1 MQDTRRQ
8 HHVLFVAGRFKR
20 RWRNRKFSE
29 VAACACY
36 SLRMLKNAA
45 AAMLLLAVVGSNSFA
60 APPASEW
67 QEPETSTT
75 WTPPNAA
82 YQWQFDTQER
92 RLMSFSKQALLNGKK
107 IAIGTQL
114 PVLALTCSVD
124 ATVVPTRK
132 SCTPQADPELV
143 LAQLAP
149 TMRVAQSCFDY
160 DFITPTD
167 DDLRM
172 AEADPANYAK
182 ISKNGTRAFAV
193 RRFIKVPASNDAS
206 ERVIDGFEGIGPD
219 QDFSVANA
227 TIRAHFLVPAVSG
240 VLEPTF
246 AELHSHAHWGQQA
259 FTARAFAQLSLL
271 GLSRE
276 DQAAILYN
284 QAIAW
289 HQVGDTER
297 SAAAVAALRKL
308 NTAFPLAVAD
318 EVAAVLG
325 FFKAIEKGQ
334 QLATSPCNFVR
345 PIRSETTLDPWQS
358 TNEKFAAAS
367 VGMVRLQTPDW
378 PAHVVNIKCT
388 ADQKA
393 ATCKFVKVAPPS
405 ISDGLLRDIET
416 SLKAKHR
423 TVVSTPADVL
433 LMVETDRKV
442 QYRVYETGCEAAWKA
457 HHTCDP
463 KGSTPTSKFETKV
476 ETTSEM
482 VSASRLMPWQADVF
496 LPYAMIGHREN
507 GLWVP
512 DATYRALTRGA
523 KAKNVLAKLR
533 VVDTANISLDERLA
547 LALWTAVAALQAKA
561 TDAKA
566 LVAQFVAE
574 AKRRPL
580 AAIHFELRPIVVQ
593 SLWTMEKIAR
603 GELAV
608 AP

>member
-1 MQDTRRQ
+1 MMKD
-8 HHVLFVAGRFKR
+8 
-20 RWRNRKFSE
+20 
-29 VAACACY
+29 
-36 SLRMLKNAA
+36 AA
-45 AAMLLLAVVGSNSFA
+45 AALVVLAAMGTNSNA
-60 APPASEW
+60 APSSQAPPPAPVAQPMVAW
-67 QEPETSTT
+67 QEPAPSTT
-75 WTPPNAA
+75 WTPPSAP
-82 YQWQFDTQER
+82 YQWQFDSQER
-92 RLMSFSKQALLNGKK
+92 TLVSFSKQALLNGKK
-107 IAIGTQL
+107 IAIGTKL
-114 PVLALTCSVD
+114 PVLAMTCSVD
-124 ATVVPTRK
+124 ATSVPTRK
-132 SCTPQADPELV
+132 SCSAHADPEFV

-160 DFITPTD
+160 NFIPPSTAD
-167 DDLRM
+167 VRM
-172 AEADPANYAK
+172 AEADPLNYTKVSAK
-182 ISKNGTRAFAV
+182 GTRALAF
-193 RRFIKVPASNDAS
+193 RRFVTAPASNDAS
-206 ERVIDGFEGIGPD
+206 VRVIDGFEGIGPD
-219 QDFSVANA
+219 QDYSVANA

-259 FTARAFAQLSLL
+259 FAARAFAQLSQL

-297 SAAAVAALRKL
+297 SAAAVAALRQL

-334 QLATSPCNFVR
+334 QLAISPCNFVR

-358 TNEKFAAAS
+358 PNEKFAAAS
-367 VGMVRLQTPDW
+367 VGMVRLQTSDW

-388 ADQKA
+388 ADQKT
-393 ATCKFVKVAPPS
+393 ATCKFVKAAPPS
-405 ISDGLLRDIET
+405 ISDALLRDIET
-416 SLKAKHR
+416 SLKAKHH
-423 TVVSTPADVL
+423 TVVSAPADVL
-433 LMVETDRKV
+433 LVVDTDRKV
-442 QYRVYETGCEAAWKA
+442 QYRVYETGCEAAWKD
-457 HHTCDP
+457 HHPCDP

-476 ETTSEM
+476 ETIREV
-482 VSASRLMPWQADVF
+482 VSASRLMPWRAEVF
-496 LPYAMIGHREN
+496 LPYAMIGHREK

-512 DATYRALTRGA
+512 DATYRALTDDA
-523 KAKNVLAKLR
+523 KAKNILGKLR
-533 VVDTANISLDERLA
+533 AAYSSKLSDDERLA

-561 TDAKA
+561 TDAQL

-593 SLWTMEKIAR
+593 SLWTMEKIER
-603 GELAV
+603 GELTV